1 MWSPKPHEVAAT
13 IIPFLHEGKLRQ
25 ERCCSLPTVLVSKWQ
40 SQGSNPGKLPST
52 IIISMLNWPV
62 FVSQALQATG
72 TAALRFVTIL
82 YHSLQDDHAGITAP
96 ILMMEKL
103 RFQEVK

>member
-1 MWSPKPHEVAAT
+1 
-13 IIPFLHEGKLRQ
+13 
-25 ERCCSLPTVLVSKWQ
+25 
-40 SQGSNPGKLPST
+40 
-52 IIISMLNWPV
+52 MLNWPV